1 MKFLFNC
8 VYQILYCSVIKKI
21 FIPAY
26 FILISFYSNSQQP
39 VLSVQRFEYICQP
52 NTDVIF
58 EKIVFASYDTIKKKI
73 ERSFAKAIQQR
84 WNVTMPESKLSVKPL
99 PLFSWSGVPRFNTK
113 LKDKQPGVWYLFLQI
128 LDRSDSPFDDTDS
141 SETGELEVKCK
152 LINGSNDSVI
162 LDRNLSVTI
171 YKTTLPKDQ
180 VILTKLLAYPADF
193 INAFDSIVTWLF
205 QPEYEIKKSLWLK
218 PACVFIDT
226 KIPAEPINQLLFKSN
241 NEQVELLTE
250 PVFLF
255 QTQRPQYKKTD
266 VHHNIGGNIATGAV
280 SIFTGVN
287 LNKAKI
293 NEYAADF
300 AFEEKDSTYHCTINY
315 AERVVAERRR
325 EKVKDS
331 DGSTSYSLSSK
342 SYMLDA
348 RRIIPGYSNA
358 ITLNNDTLAVF
369 EINYKTNAK
378 ERYNYTRFWDGTDS
392 ATITTLP
399 NEWNNKTEDDN
410 VTITGKIEDSSFIM
424 KTANETT
431 RKEFYINDKLVMI
444 VYGKNILQ
452 KHCCFNHFPHGNLKH
467 LLF

>member
-1 MKFLFNC
+1 
-8 VYQILYCSVIKKI
+8 VIKKI

-26 FILISFYSNSQQP
+26 FILTSFYSNSQQP

-84 WNVTMPESKLSVKPL
+84 WNVTMPETRLSVKPM

-128 LDRSDSPFDDTDS
+128 LDRSGSPFDDTDS
-141 SETGELEVKCK
+141 SETAELELKCK

-162 LDRNLSVTI
+162 LDRDLFVTI
-171 YKTTLPKDQ
+171 YKTILPKDQ

-193 INAFDSIVTWLF
+193 INAFDSIATWLF
-205 QPEYEIKKSLWLK
+205 QPEYEIRKSLWLK
-218 PACVFIDT
+218 PACVFIDA
-226 KIPAEPINQLLFKSN
+226 KIPAEPIKQLQFKSN
-241 NEQVELLTE
+241 NEQIELLTE
-250 PVFLF
+250 PGLLF
-255 QTQRPQYKKTD
+255 QTQGPEYKKTD
-266 VHHNIGGNIATGAV
+266 VHHNTGGNIATGAV

-287 LNKAKI
+287 LNKAKV

-331 DGSTSYSLSSK
+331 DGGTSYSLSSK

-348 RRIIPGYSNA
+348 RRVIPGYSNA

-378 ERYNYTRFWDGTDS
+378 ERYNYTRFWNGTDS
-392 ATITTLP
+392 ATITILP

-424 KTANETT
+424 KTANETM

-444 VYGKNILQ
+444 VYGK
-452 KHCCFNHFPHGNLKH
+452 KYPSKA
-467 LLF
+467 LLFQPLSARQLKAFTILSALPYSYFNY